1 MQLEADVTI
10 GSKVRACRKVWF
22 CDNTFHEKGE
32 VIVVDK
38 DNLAYFRLFTDQVT
52 YEVCNV

>member
-38 DNLAYFRLFTDQVT
+38 DNLAYFQLFTDQVT
-52 YEVCNV
+52 YELCNV

>member
-22 CDNTFHEKGE
+22 YDNTFHEKGE

-38 DNLAYFRLFTDQVT
+38 DNLAYFQLFTDQVT